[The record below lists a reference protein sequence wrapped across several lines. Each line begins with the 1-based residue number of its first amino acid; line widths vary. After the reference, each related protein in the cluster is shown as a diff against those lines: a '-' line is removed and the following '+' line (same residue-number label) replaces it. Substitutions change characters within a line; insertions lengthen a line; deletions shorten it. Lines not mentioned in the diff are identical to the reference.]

1 MKRHT
6 PVVITGYPN
15 KTSIREG
22 KEIGVSDHET
32 SQPKTPRELRVGPPT
47 WRKFTQQPQGRSGV
61 VQREESKVQKSYDP
75 SMGIAGFY
83 GHGFLARPP
92 MGKASKI
99 LPMWTTCGPVTSMQS
114 PRASTKDSGRRV
126 EYVDDGGWRGNHTF
140 DRIRHR
146 AWIYTLVP
154 DTRCTDRDH
163 MQSNS
168 DPRPP
173 PPRCWDRL
181 RIHSESPLELRG
193 EPGTLPSAHYAQ
205 SPTCSAITSYVQ
217 RGRL

>member
-1 MKRHT
+1 MAK
-6 PVVITGYPN
+6 IYPA
-15 KTSIREG
+15 TSGSFWGCSARG
-22 KEIGVSDHET
+22 K
-32 SQPKTPRELRVGPPT
+32 
-47 WRKFTQQPQGRSGV
+47 QG
-61 VQREESKVQKSYDP
+61 SKVVRSV
-75 SMGIAGFY
+75 
-83 GHGFLARPP
+83 HGDCRFLRARIPRP
-92 MGKASKI
+92 TSNGESVENP
-99 LPMWTTCGPVTSMQS
+99 PMWTTCGPVTSMQS